1 MYQDAAAAASAF
13 RTLNAAPV
21 ASGNGNSNANDVAI
35 SIATSLQTAVAEN
48 TQTIAGGVTP
58 TIATDAVTPLAATAT
73 GSSGETIE
81 ANVVSSSL
89 QLAVSTAD
97 INGLAADATFGNNLQ
112 SAIATTLNVDPST
125 VAIKSVN
132 VVNGELQ
139 VEYDVVY

>member
-1 MYQDAAAAASAF
+1 MRLD
-13 RTLNAAPV
+13 
-21 ASGNGNSNANDVAI
+21 
-35 SIATSLQTAVAEN
+35 
-48 TQTIAGGVTP
+48 
-58 TIATDAVTPLAATAT
+58 
-73 GSSGETIE
+73 
-81 ANVVSSSL
+81 
-89 QLAVSTAD
+89 VSTAD